1 MLGQCAGRS
10 RPHDRSPCLAC
21 ARRATPAGPA
31 TPQTFIK
38 MRTVACVLLALVAVA
53 AARELQQLNCKT
65 DSRATLNLSGSGSG
79 VAQSQA
85 FCQAEADA
93 RSAIEKTISEYVVK
107 IFEGDAAGQSAGPT
121 SGALTCDWVQH
132 SVGRKLSVEPPE
144 RNVLVEIQGTG
155 EACAEGFAAG
165 DALAISLVDI
175 TLDLSVQ
182 LIEEK
187 YPDEG
192 YGEQIVK
199 AVTGKENEAT
209 GAAAGRAVAVVVAS
223 AWAAAAGG
231 ACTTGGFESNFE
243 EAFVESA
250 STAIAEL
257 WATVVVELCSNFEEG
272 EPPAAVSTSECRCP

>member
-10 RPHDRSPCLAC
+10 RPHHRSPCLAC

-107 IFEGDAAGQSAGPT
+107 IFEGDAAGQCTEAAASDAVTGIAKAVATAYT
-121 SGALTCDWVQH
+121 SVTT
-132 SVGRKLSVEPPE
+132 K
-144 RNVLVEIQGTG
+144 VEIQGTG